1 MRSPSVEQL
10 TLDFSRPVS
19 GIKLPR
25 GPAPPRR
32 TARYEDEPGYF
43 EPGGLWLYGNSRL
56 IFDGQLA
63 WVSAACGPN
72 RHLPR
77 ELDAIDKE
85 AEDLVL
91 DGKAL
96 VCGVHNSAH
105 QRAAVVPLRWGAPR
119 IVVLSGGFYHHLG
132 KDLKDELFRAARLWR
147 YQFDPKT
154 DLVVSRRAPDKKPT
168 YASHN
173 PTVDRLI
180 RLIANREWPGL
191 RSPEELLTSIH
202 HRSA

>member
-1 MRSPSVEQL
+1 MRAPTPTQL
-10 TLDFSRPVS
+10 TLDFSREHPD
-19 GIKLPR
+19 IRLPR

-32 TARYEDEPGYF
+32 TARYEDEPGYL

-63 WVSAACGPN
+63 SVPAVCGPSH
-72 RHLPR
+72 HLPR

-85 AEDLVL
+85 AEELVL
-91 DGKAL
+91 NSKIL
-96 VCGVHNSAH
+96 VCGVHNYAH

-119 IVVLSGGFYHHLG
+119 VVVLSGGFYYHLG
-132 KDLKDELFRAARLWR
+132 KDLKDEIFRAARLWR

-154 DLVVSRRAPDKKPT
+154 DLVVSRRAPDKLPT

-173 PTVDRLI
+173 PTVDRMI
-180 RLIANREWPGL
+180 GLIATREWPGL
-191 RSPEELLTSIH
+191 GSPAELLTSVH
-202 HRSA
+202 ERSA